1 MSPEVG
7 PCDAELQVERTG
19 RKQLA
24 TINHRGGLPLTR
36 TLDCAKGKLAVRR
49 LLISAAFAVSGAIAA
64 EGPPAPDS
72 PEATQFGYPSPE
84 AALAALRERPGVS
97 IYQQGG
103 WTIADDKLNFSLW
116 SFTPPNHPAHP
127 TAIKRVIVKTPN
139 GDISVTMIA
148 RCGAE
153 KSACDKLIAEFRAQ
167 NDRIG
172 ERIRKEQGGQ

>member
-1 MSPEVG
+1 LG
-7 PCDAELQVERTG
+7 FT
-19 RKQLA
+19 
-24 TINHRGGLPLTR
+24 
-36 TLDCAKGKLAVRR
+36 KGELAVRR

-97 IYQQGG
+97 VYQQGG

-116 SFTPPNHPAHP
+116 SFTPPDHPAHP
-127 TAIKRVIVKTPN
+127 TAIKRVIVKAPN

-153 KSACDKLIAEFRAQ
+153 KSACDKLIAEFRAV
-167 NDRIG
+167 NDRMA
-172 ERIRKEQGGQ
+172 ETIRKEQGGQ